1 MLKKI
6 LLASAA
12 LALASG
18 ATQAKDL
25 KTIGISLG
33 SLGNPFFIALA
44 KGAEFEAKKTNPNV
58 KLLTFGYDYDLGK
71 QVNQIDN
78 FIAAGVD
85 LILLNPGDV
94 KALKPAITKAQAAGI
109 KVVAVDTYAEGAD
122 AAVTT
127 DNVQAGQI
135 ACQYFI
141 DKLAMKGNVIIENGP
156 QVSSVVDRVNGCKAA
171 LAKAPDMK
179 LLSSDQ
185 DGKGQ
190 RDAGLTV
197 MKSLLTRFPKV
208 DAIFTIN
215 DPQALGSNL
224 AAKQLNRTDMIIT
237 SVDGAPDIEA
247 ALKDPNTPMIQ
258 ASASQDPFAMARKAV
273 DVGVDLLNG
282 KEPEQKITLLPA
294 ALVTRDNVAS
304 NKGWTSDRSG
314 G

>member
-1 MLKKI
+1 MLKKL

-18 ATQAKDL
+18 AVQAKDL

-109 KVVAVDTYAEGAD
+109 KVVAVDTFADGAD

-141 DKLAMKGNVIIENGP
+141 DKLGMKGNVIIENGP

-282 KEPEQKITLLPA
+282 KTPEQKITLLPA

>member
-1 MLKKI
+1 MLKKL
-6 LLASAA
+6 LLAGAA

-18 ATQAKDL
+18 AAQAKDL

-109 KVVAVDTYAEGAD
+109 KVVAVDTYADGAD

-141 DKLAMKGNVIIENGP
+141 DKLGMKGNVIIENGP

-208 DAIFTIN
+208 DAIFAIN

-247 ALKDPNTPMIQ
+247 ALKDPNTPMVQ

-294 ALVTRDNVAS
+294 ALVTRDNVGS
-304 NKGWTSDRSG
+304 YKGWTSDRSG